1 MLKKNFYTVWVFAK
15 LEALRTFRDKVALFF
30 TFVFPLI
37 FLFVFG
43 GIFGGNNSVSFNVAV
58 LDKSDGK
65 FSSEIITKLKEE
77 KVLKVNVEVKDLA
90 AAREKMSRSELDATI
105 EIPVDFGKVGA
116 GENGEVGIPSGQM
129 EVLYNQNNEQ
139 AAQTLSSILNNALG
153 GINKSL
159 VSTTTPFTVEMKS
172 TAEKSQR
179 RFDYTFAGLVGFS
192 ILGLGIFGPT
202 TAFPQMK
209 QKGVLKRLSTTTIR
223 VWQYFVANAL
233 SYSVVGIISVASLFV
248 FARIFFDL
256 NMNGDY
262 LSLILLVILG
272 TATLFGIGLAV
283 GGWAKNENQAAPLA
297 QIITFPMMFLS
308 GTFFPRF
315 AMPEI
320 LQKIS
325 AFLPLTPI
333 VDGVRLI
340 VTEGKT
346 ILEIGPQVGLLAAW
360 IVIIYAIAFRS
371 FRWE

>member
-77 KVLKVNVEVKDLA
+77 KVLKVNEEVKDLA

>member
-1 MLKKNFYTVWVFAK
+1 MLEKLKKEFYTIWIFAK
-15 LEALRTFRDKVALFF
+15 IETLRTFRDKVALFF

-37 FLFVFG
+37 FLFIFG
-43 GIFGGNNSVSFNVAV
+43 GIFGGDNNVSFKVAV

-65 FSSEIITKLKEE
+65 FSGEIISKLKDG
-77 KVLKVNVEVKDLA
+77 KVLKVDEEVKTLDQA
-90 AAREKMSRSELDATI
+90 KEKMSRSEIDATI
-105 EIPVDFGKVGA
+105 TVPESFGQVA
-116 GENGEVGIPSGQM
+116 QGEQVPSGQ
-129 EVLYNQNNEQ
+129 LDIIYNQNNEQ
-139 AAQTLSSILNNALG
+139 AAQTLSSILGGALTKL
-153 GINKSL
+153 NETL
-159 VSTTTPFTVEMKS
+159 VASTEPFTVKLSS

-202 TAFPQMK
+202 TVFPQMK
-209 QKGVLKRLSTTTIR
+209 QKGILKRYSTTTLKVR
-223 VWQYFVANAL
+223 QYFVANAL
-233 SYSVVGIISVASLFV
+233 SYSMVGIVSVASLFV
-248 FARIFFDL
+248 AARIFFHL

-262 LSLILLVILG
+262 LSLIILVIFG

-308 GTFFPRF
+308 GVFFPRF

-325 AFLPLTPI
+325 SFFPLTPI

-346 ILEIGPQVGLLAAW
+346 IFEIGPQVGLLAVW
-360 IVIIYAIAFRS
+360 IIVIYAIAFRA